1 MNLRRHV
8 TPKSEDLDSKLL
20 DENATRLTP
29 EMITYLE
36 YLVPLVRDKVLNR
49 VGFDG
54 QITREKLLR
63 YVLHERKISL
73 KVAQLEIRR
82 RKKIK
87 NV

>member
-8 TPKSEDLDSKLL
+8 TPKSKDLDFRLL
-20 DENATRLTP
+20 DEKATRLTLK
-29 EMITYLE
+29 MIEYLE
-36 YLVPLVRDKVLNR
+36 YLVPLVRDKIFNR
-49 VGFDG
+49 IGFDG
-54 QITREKLLR
+54 MDTRIKLLHFVKENR
-63 YVLHERKISL
+63 ISL